1 MPWLLSGELRT
12 ALRSRFRA
20 VMNKPIHHPMLQH
33 VLVGARTRADG
44 LTPASA
50 SRTPHFDL
58 CVMIVEDNPVNQKF
72 IQKVVAKLGCQ
83 WLAVANGRLAIDEL
97 ARTRPDLILMD
108 LHMPELD
115 GLMATMKIRA
125 GEAGEAAR
133 NIWIVALTA
142 DAREDQRERTLAA
155 GANDYLTKPVRV
167 PELTAALDRF
177 IRERKS

>member
-1 MPWLLSGELRT
+1 
-12 ALRSRFRA
+12 
-20 VMNKPIHHPMLQH
+20 
-33 VLVGARTRADG
+33 
-44 LTPASA
+44 
-50 SRTPHFDL
+50 
-58 CVMIVEDNPVNQKF
+58 
-72 IQKVVAKLGCQ
+72 
-83 WLAVANGRLAIDEL
+83 
-97 ARTRPDLILMD
+97 MD

-133 NIWIVALTA
+133 NIWIIALTA

-155 GANDYLTKPVRV
+155 GVNDYLTKPVRV